1 MNQEYKLSGKAGNL
15 WLTGILI
22 GPLLAILL
30 SILYSY
36 IVVYNPFIY
45 LTILVY
51 AIYLFCIV
59 LVQKLVVRMAKCRSR
74 ASSFKYG
81 ALVGVFAVYINWCT
95 FLFVLLQRY
104 EDAIPLTE
112 ILLNPSGV
120 FHLASSLSVDGWY
133 SLIGFN
139 VSGWF
144 LWLIWIIEILGIL
157 AAGILGGSVVLHE
170 KVFCENCNR
179 WVEDIDLDLRLSIE
193 DEDKIH
199 SSIKNDIGLITEI
212 PVVQKDKAA
221 HIKVNIHHCSSCNN
235 LSTVDLDLITLEEND
250 KGEIQENEEDFSPV
264 FLITNE
270 QYKKFIDKKL

>member
-112 ILLNPSGV
+112 ILLNPSEV

-133 SLIGFN
+133 SLLGFN

>member
-22 GPLLAILL
+22 GTLLAILL

-104 EDAIPLTE
+104 EDAIPLAE

-133 SLIGFN
+133 SLLGFN